1 MLILYGCCDHASRW
15 SIQTWKISDEN
26 FVYAW
31 VKHTH
36 VSNFFRNSDLAFIE
50 NVEKLNFLKSLIS
63 EDHWTCGNDGDNA
76 NEGIFKWQA
85 NGFSVPFPEFNLF
98 DFASWA
104 PGQPSNTL
112 FENDRG
118 QGQDGLVLQP
128 DGLFNDKRKA
138 DKLPFICQG
147 NRGNQ
152 RKL

>member
-1 MLILYGCCDHASRW
+1 MALLEHESNL
-15 SIQTWKISDEN
+15 DEDD
-26 FVYAW
+26 
-31 VKHTH
+31 
-36 VSNFFRNSDLAFIE
+36 SM
-50 NVEKLNFLKSLIS
+50 
-63 EDHWTCGNDGDNA
+63 
-76 NEGIFKWQA
+76 
-85 NGFSVPFPEFNLF
+85 
-98 DFASWA
+98 
-104 PGQPSNTL
+104 SNTL